1 MPSLDERLTR
11 LEDRLDAIH
20 ELLTKLVEGQV
31 HASGE
36 QTDNGAAIDGEPTV
50 EINAAELNEL
60 MSRIQRERD
69 PLDIQYDIV
78 LAWGKNPRKE
88 KLSEFNLAGRNL
100 RNVDLKGAVLNNS
113 NFSKADL
120 TGGKLI
126 RTDLS
131 DADLSRAQL
140 GRVDFSKA
148 NMERA
153 DLTFAHIAYAKLEGA
168 NLRYA
173 SLTRANLSGAN
184 ISKVDFSGA
193 QINRADMTRAN
204 LQDALVTYRQLATVG
219 ALDSAIMPDGRI
231 FDGDYEPYK
240 R

>member
-11 LEDRLDAIH
+11 LEKRLDAIH
-20 ELLTKLVEGQV
+20 ELLTKLVE
-31 HASGE
+31 ARI
-36 QTDNGAAIDGEPTV
+36 GAASSPDANLEGEPTI
-50 EINAAELNEL
+50 EIDAAQLNEL
-60 MSRIQRERD
+60 MTRISRDRD

-78 LAWGKNPRKE
+78 LAWSKNPHKE
-88 KLSEFNLAGRNL
+88 KLSEFDLSGRNL
-100 RNVDLKGAVLNNS
+100 RNVDLKDAVLNNS

-120 TGGKLI
+120 TGAKMI
-126 RTDLS
+126 RANLHE
-131 DADLSRAQL
+131 ADLSRAQL

-148 NMERA
+148 NLERA
-153 DLTFAHIAYAKLEGA
+153 DLTFAHITYAKLESA

-184 ISKVDFSGA
+184 VGKADFSGA

-204 LQDALVTYRQLATVG
+204 LKGALVTYRQLATVG